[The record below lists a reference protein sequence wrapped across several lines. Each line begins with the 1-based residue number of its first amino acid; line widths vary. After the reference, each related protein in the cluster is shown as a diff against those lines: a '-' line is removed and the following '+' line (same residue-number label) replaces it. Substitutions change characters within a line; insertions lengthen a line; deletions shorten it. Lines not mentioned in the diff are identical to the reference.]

1 MHRFPRVAPGKASCF
16 WTRPRRRWRWSRTT
30 ARRSFLGGVMSAEV
44 RRALF
49 KAEKFASLGGDE
61 LAAMM
66 AFIGAA
72 TRLVETVEGVPGER
86 RAAARAP
93 APARRRRGRGV
104 SRPRL
109 RRRSARAWT
118 TRAGSRTAPRP
129 SCVER
134 ARRVCGGGEAAP
146 SVTELAAG
154 SVTTHQGRFV
164 LAVTP
169 PGARRSRSWWASP
182 PAEVGCSSS
191 PRAWFY

>member
-30 ARRSFLGGVMSAEV
+30 ARRSISAALSAEV
-44 RRALF
+44 RRYQF

-72 TRLVETVEGVPGER
+72 TRLVKTVEGVKENGAPPPELQPLRDVVASAVTHAEVAEKIRACVDDQGGFKDGASPELR
-86 RAAARAP
+86 RARSQRSAAEAK
-93 APARRRRGRGV
+93 
-104 SRPRL
+104 L
-109 RRRSARAWT
+109 RRALQS
-118 TRAGSRTAPRP
+118 S
-129 SCVER
+129 S
-134 ARRVCGGGEAAP
+134 
-146 SVTELAAG
+146 G

-169 PGARRSRSWWASP
+169 PAPAGAPWWASP
-182 PAEVGCSSS
+182 PAEVWCSSS